1 MSLTIT
7 SSSCEARKEQSQ
19 NKLAWLQFIKSIAS
33 CKGDLAALSAPPFL
47 LAPQSIVEYSSYWA
61 EHPSLFVAPAHE
73 PSAEKRALLVLKWF
87 ISTLTR
93 QHASKDENGQK
104 RRMKP
109 LNPFLGE
116 LFLGKWVDEAGTTEL
131 ISEQV
136 SHHPPATAYRVWNN
150 EHGVQLEGHIAPK
163 SYFSSTVTI
172 ERRGYSLLHID
183 AYDET
188 HWITMPK
195 AHVEGIMS
203 FQLNPELS
211 GVSHIHSSSGFTTRV
226 NYECKG
232 WLGGQRNAFSA
243 TIHRDGSSDREPL
256 YVLEGKWNG
265 VYTVRDGRGKVLET
279 VDLTQLRRTQLQVES
294 LQDPLDSRRAWQ
306 HVCDAIMR
314 NDMMG
319 VAREKSKIENA
330 QRALRKEEK
339 AAGRVWERRYFTEA
353 KDDPVAERLALRKEV
368 GMIWKFDLDKY
379 KAVKRDEERA
389 VSPPRMRADSGV
401 VFANLVRRIC
411 EEGPVDFRQ
420 FRK

>member
-1 MSLTIT
+1 MSLTI
-7 SSSCEARKEQSQ
+7 SSSKCEARKEQPQ
-19 NKLAWLQFIKSIAS
+19 NTTAWLQFIKSIAS

-47 LAPQSIVEYSSYWA
+47 LAPQSIVEFSSYWA
-61 EHPSLFVAPAHE
+61 EHPSLFVAPARD

-104 RRMKP
+104 KRMKP

-136 SHHPPATAYRVWNN
+136 CHHPPATAYRIWNN
-150 EHGVQLEGHIAPK
+150 EHGVQLEGHVAPK

-195 AHVEGIMS
+195 VHVEGMMS

-211 GVSHIHSSSGFTTRV
+211 GASHIHSSSGFTTQV

-243 TIHRDGSSDREPL
+243 TIHRDGSSAKQPL

-265 VYTVRDGRGKVLET
+265 VYTVKDGRGNVLET
-279 VDLTQLRRTQLQVES
+279 VDLTKLRRTPLQVTS
-294 LQDPLDSRRAWQ
+294 LPDQDPLDSRRAWQ
-306 HVCDAIMR
+306 HVCDAIMS

-353 KDDPVAERLALRKEV
+353 TEDPVADRLAIRKEA
-368 GMIWKFDLDKY
+368 GMIWKFDSDKY
-379 KAVKRDEERA
+379 NTAKRDEKTPL
-389 VSPPRMRADSGV
+389 SPTRIRADSAV
-401 VFANLVRRIC
+401 AFAD
-411 EEGPVDFRQ
+411 PS
-420 FRK
+420 